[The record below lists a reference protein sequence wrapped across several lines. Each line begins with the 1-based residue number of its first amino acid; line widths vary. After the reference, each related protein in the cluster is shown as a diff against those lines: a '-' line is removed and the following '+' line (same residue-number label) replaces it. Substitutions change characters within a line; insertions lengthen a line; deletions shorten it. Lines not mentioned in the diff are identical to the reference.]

1 MKKIIFLLLLF
12 FVFSKKLIAQ
22 ESVHWLINQD
32 SITNCNFLK
41 RGVFINKETGQKTTE
56 GYTIEFTKDYVIEK
70 FENGKYYVKSIL
82 NFTSDCNYELTINE
96 SNHSHYTEIIG
107 QKVYGQIMETAT
119 IDKLVKIEVKMGN
132 NSLIVVF
139 EKIEK

>member
-12 FVFSKKLIAQ
+12 FSFPKTMVAQ
-22 ESVHWLINQD
+22 ESAHWLINKD
-32 SITNCNFLK
+32 SVTDCNYLK
-41 RGVFINKETGQKTTE
+41 KGVFINKENGQKTTE

-107 QKVYGQIMETAT
+107 QKVYGNIMETAT
-119 IDKLVKIEVKMGN
+119 IDRLVKIEVKMGN